1 MGRYNARL
9 YCPPGAET
17 VNAIRKLTF
26 ASLFVLLQ
34 VVLLQACG
42 QTGPLVYPEAD
53 AEAAENQTTGE
64 TPAASASQ

>member
-1 MGRYNARL
+1 M
-9 YCPPGAET
+9 
-17 VNAIRKLTF
+17 NAIRKLTF

-53 AEAAENQTTGE
+53 TEPAGNQTTGE
-64 TPAASASQ
+64 APAAPASQ